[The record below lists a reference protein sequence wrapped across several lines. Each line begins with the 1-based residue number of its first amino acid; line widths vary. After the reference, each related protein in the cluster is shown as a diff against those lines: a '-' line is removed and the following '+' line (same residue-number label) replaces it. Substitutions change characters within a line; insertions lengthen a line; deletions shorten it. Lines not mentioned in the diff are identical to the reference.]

1 MSNNYNNRDFKNQN
15 NNFGSYNLNN
25 KVYNHFNTPNVIEHN
40 KNNDYISPLK
50 RSYDFSIMQNKFN
63 FFQNEN
69 LTINKVSPSHILYKP
84 LAYDDGGYSNNYY
97 EVNKN
102 NYQEKN
108 LRTEPNINPLYK
120 RDINQRNPN
129 LGNME
134 NNDKYSNI
142 YGFKKNDEKR
152 YKHYLKNPYY
162 KGHDTDD
169 GYKHYNPDENNFKG
183 SSYGGYIYNY
193 YLNAPMRSDKT
204 ENWRFPPL
212 YYFRP
217 KYK

>member
-1 MSNNYNNRDFKNQN
+1 
-15 NNFGSYNLNN
+15 
-25 KVYNHFNTPNVIEHN
+25 
-40 KNNDYISPLK
+40 
-50 RSYDFSIMQNKFN
+50 MQNRFN
-63 FFQNEN
+63 LFQNGN
-69 LTINKVSPSHILYKP
+69 MTVNKISPSHILYRP
-84 LAYDDGGYSNNYY
+84 SAYDDGGYSYDYN

-108 LRTEPNINPLYK
+108 LITEPNINHFPEN
-120 RDINQRNPN
+120 DINRVTPN
-129 LGNME
+129 SGNSE
-134 NNDKYSNI
+134 NTDKYSNI
-142 YGFKKNDEKR
+142 YGFRKTDEKR

-162 KGHDTDD
+162 NGHDTDD
-169 GYKHYNPDENNFKG
+169 GYKHYNPNENNFKG